1 MAFNAVN
8 PVKLGVGEA
17 AITPL
22 LTTYRTTPALSR
34 DIVKSIDIANNGTA
48 EAVVSLHLVP
58 VGDVAGNDNI
68 LIPSITAQANSI
80 FQWTGTQVLN
90 AGDTIQAQSSVAS
103 VCVTVSGG
111 EAI

>member
-1 MAFNAVN
+1 MAFNAIN

-22 LTTYRTTPALSR
+22 FTTYRTTPALSR
-34 DIVKSIDIANNGTA
+34 DIVKSIDIANNGA
-48 EAVVSLHLVP
+48 LAAVVSVHLVP
-58 VGDVAGNDNI
+58 AGSVAGDDNI
-68 LIPSITAQANSI
+68 LVPAITMQSYSI

-90 AGDTIQAQSSVAS
+90 EGDKIQAQSSGTG
-103 VCVTVSGG
+103 VCLHFSGG